1 MKALELFVTIFISI
15 IISLNSLAQDKE
27 VMKTLKKQFKK
38 VEYCEDGYYKVCDKQ
53 SKKWGVAAQD
63 GCIIVPCQASY
74 DFYINTLNFN
84 NRKYIV
90 DGDNHELYDM
100 HGNLLN
106 NDWKSYYKNVE
117 IIADN
122 FIRATKGEY
131 SDKSYIYYTIDFK
144 YICDFTC
151 KYVTSE
157 IRYFGGSPF
166 LYTEGS
172 MQRNKYSEP
181 EKHTTFYSPDGNIAL
196 KGYSLEEF
204 NENGIDIIAVKDE
217 NNHKIA
223 YYYDGQK
230 FVPTFSEKVAK
241 VKTIGG
247 KSYYVYS
254 EGLYNYDGTI
264 AFPYYIIETTPHHF
278 IIRDDKTNKFGIA
291 THDFQ
296 IMVPARWDAISYH
309 KSGKYSWFFATS
321 TPYGAN
327 TWVKKHPADFP
338 TNIIDL
344 KGNSYSIPGKTSLE
358 GVRSTDI
365 KVVNG
370 KLYVNKVAVQ
380 GLTPALLAYTPT
392 SSGSTQ
398 SKEVPK
404 AKQPVSKDFPS
415 LEMVP
420 GSLHFVDKSGRNTI
434 EANGTYAIEFK
445 VRNNGKGLAKGCV
458 PKATLKSGGHGIS
471 IGNASQLSITPGGE
485 ASVKIPLSSSM
496 NTVEGSA
503 EFAVKVTEPSGF
515 GTDELLLNVSTH
527 AFVAPQVLVSDYTV
541 TSATGSTLAKKIPFD
556 LQLLIQNVK
565 HGEAGDVEVNI
576 IVPDNVYVI
585 EGPKNSKITALAGGQ
600 TKDMVYTIVANND
613 YTSETIPVQVRLK
626 EKYGKYAENR
636 MIELKINQPLT
647 ASRITIDET
656 TRKSQ
661 TEIAVA
667 RLNSDVDLDIPVS
680 GRNDENTFAVIISNE
695 NYTQVAK
702 VPHAANDGNIFE
714 QYCIHTLGIPARNIR
729 HVTDAT
735 LNDMKR
741 QINWLSE
748 IGAAFG
754 NKAKLIFYYS
764 GHGVPNEA
772 SGEAYI
778 LPVDGYHSDMETNYP
793 VDDLYATLANTGAE
807 RVTVFMDACFSGA
820 RRGNG
825 MLMAARGV
833 QIKAKHNAPKGNMVI
848 FSASQGDETAYPY
861 ASQNHGL
868 FTYFLLKKIRETG
881 GNVSLGELG
890 DYITDNVK
898 RTSLVENSKSQTPQ
912 VLVSPVIVS
921 NWRQMNL

>member
-1 MKALELFVTIFISI
+1 M
-15 IISLNSLAQDKE
+15 
-27 VMKTLKKQFKK
+27 LKKQFKK

-53 SKKWGVAAQD
+53 SKEWGVAAQD
-63 GCIIVPCQASY
+63 GRSIVPCQASY
-74 DFYINTLNFN
+74 ASNINTLKLNDK
-84 NRKYIV
+84 KYI
-90 DGDNHELYDM
+90 ELSWKFKLYDM
-100 HGNLLN
+100 DGNLLN
-106 NDWKSYYKNVE
+106 DDWHTYYKNIQ
-117 IIADN
+117 IIADK
-122 FIRATKGEY
+122 FIRTTEGEY
-131 SDKSYIYYTIDFK
+131 SDKKYLYYTLDFK
-144 YICDFTC
+144 FICEC
-151 KYVTSE
+151 ICAYHKSE
-157 IRYFGGSPF
+157 IRYFGNSPF
-166 LYTEGS
+166 LYAES
-172 MQRNKYSEP
+172 RKQRGKYSEYEP
-181 EKHTTFYSPDGNIAL
+181 FHTFYFPDGNIAL
-196 KGYSLEEF
+196 NGYEIKEF
-204 NENGIDIIAVKDE
+204 KENGIDIIALKDE
-217 NNHKIA
+217 KRHWIA
-223 YYYDGQK
+223 YCYNGQK
-230 FVPTFSEKVAK
+230 FVPTFSEKVND

-254 EGLYNYDGTI
+254 DGLYNYDGTV

-291 THDFQ
+291 THDFK
-296 IMVPARWDAISYH
+296 ILATARWDAIKYK
-309 KSGKYSWFFATS
+309 KSGKYSWFYASS
-321 TPYGAN
+321 TENSIP
-327 TWVKKHPADFP
+327 WIKQHPEDYP
-338 TNIIDL
+338 TYIIDM
-344 KGNSYSIPGKTSLE
+344 KGNVYPIPVNSY
-358 GVRSTDI
+358 
-365 KVVNG
+365 
-370 KLYVNKVAVQ
+370 KVAVNYYTKVVKGRLYIKDVVVK
-380 GLTPALLAYTPT
+380 GLTPELLAYTPT
-392 SSGSTQ
+392 STGSTN
-398 SKEVPK
+398 SKEAPK
-404 AKQPVSKDFPS
+404 NRQPISKDFPS

-458 PKATLKSGGHGIS
+458 PKATLKSGGHGVS
-471 IGNASQLSITPGGE
+471 IGNASELSLAPGGE
-485 ASVKIPLSSSM
+485 ASVTIPLSSSM

-515 GTDELLLNVSTH
+515 GTDELLLNVNTH

-585 EGPKNSKITALAGGQ
+585 ESPKNSKIATLAGGQ

-656 TRKSQ
+656 TRKPQ

-793 VDDLYATLANTGAE
+793 VEDLYATLANTGAE